1 MNASVFLTLNTP
13 SPPLSVAQFSQLIQ
27 SRQSSLKQTHLNNF
41 VNVTN
46 VQDENRQT
54 FDKLTSQ
61 LCGIFIVFY

>member
-1 MNASVFLTLNTP
+1 MNASVFLT
-13 SPPLSVAQFSQLIQ
+13 LSVAQFSQLIQ